1 MKMKRLLIVLTAGA
15 TLLTA
20 CQESSQM
27 SNRIAVALH
36 ANYIHPDRQKLEC
49 DSNGTT
55 LVFTVNSQDT
65 PWQITGMPEWIQI
78 SPTSGSG
85 TSTVQVTIPAYWWAA
100 ARTGIF
106 TLSSSS
112 PDWSYSVP
120 ITVTQS
126 GATAFAD
133 LSEDSFVFD
142 GGGGEGVVTVE
153 SNCEW
158 TLSTQDG
165 WIDVNRVDDGR
176 FTFSLDENP
185 SFDAREGTIRV
196 MYNSQVVSTVR
207 VSQRAAK
214 VDVVTSQLNYGNV
227 AGDYTLQITS
237 EAAWRAR
244 TSSDWI
250 ELSGSTATA
259 GTNKLRI
266 SVTPNLYQEDRNG
279 FVYLEFSASGNQIA
293 EIPVHQEGVQLL
305 LGDAEGA
312 NIELTSSLEHDYAI
326 KVTSNTDW
334 YVSNVPY
341 FMTAEPMSGTGNAVI
356 SLHVKNNGS
365 FSWRGWDQFSVNR
378 QNSWVQS
385 SVYFAQVGKTLNMD
399 RTYLEFRD
407 VASTQYV
414 EVTTDGTWELA
425 YDTNSFYSATPGAS
439 QGNGRIAVSVEDNRN
454 PWTRDGYIE
463 FRLLGM
469 TDYEYGYYP
478 QSINIWQT
486 NWEERWQN
494 TATDLEMPAMGG
506 SYNLYIDTNDNW
518 SLSFTEPGDW
528 FHFTGETSGAGS
540 GWVSFDIDVNNSINA
555 RGVKVL
561 VTFGHDL
568 DPVEITIRQPG
579 RAMSLNCEGIFFF
592 AKGGSNTV
600 TVWADGRYQL
610 ETVSGDWFTVTEG
623 EGNVFTVTV
632 PENTTDGIRE
642 GAVRLTL
649 LDLAEGSL
657 VIDLPVVQTTK
668 EIGFT
673 RGGFEQDVNLDIG
686 KGSGMVISVVSYSG
700 DEDWNK
706 QYSASIKVTGFENDS
721 DWNGGSAGAAIG
733 GEGFDDDEN
742 WN

>member
-20 CQESSQM
+20 CQESTQM

-153 SNCEW
+153 SNCDW
-158 TLSTQDG
+158 TLTTSVNWLQ
-165 WIDVNRVDDGR
+165 VNRVDDGR

-250 ELSGSTATA
+250 ELSGSSATA
-259 GTNKLRI
+259 GTNKLKI

-293 EIPVHQEGVQLL
+293 EIPVYQEGVRLL
-305 LGDAEGA
+305 LGDADGSYTTLE
-312 NIELTSSLEHDYAI
+312 SSLEQDYVI
-326 KVTSNTDW
+326 KLTSNTDW
-334 YVSNVPY
+334 YVNEIPSW
-341 FMTAEPMSGTGNAVI
+341 MTADPTSGTGNAMI
-356 SLHVKNNGS
+356 TLHVQDNGS
-365 FSWRGWDQFSVNR
+365 FSWRGWGSLSVCR

-385 SVYFAQVGKTLNMD
+385 FAYLGQNGKTLNMD

-478 QSINIWQT
+478 Q
-486 NWEERWQN
+486 
-494 TATDLEMPAMGG
+494 
-506 SYNLYIDTNDNW
+506 
-518 SLSFTEPGDW
+518 
-528 FHFTGETSGAGS
+528 
-540 GWVSFDIDVNNSINA
+540 
-555 RGVKVL
+555 
-561 VTFGHDL
+561 
-568 DPVEITIRQPG
+568 G
-579 RAMSLNCEGIFFF
+579 R
-592 AKGGSNTV
+592 
-600 TVWADGRYQL
+600 
-610 ETVSGDWFTVTEG
+610 
-623 EGNVFTVTV
+623 
-632 PENTTDGIRE
+632 P
-642 GAVRLTL
+642 
-649 LDLAEGSL
+649 
-657 VIDLPVVQTTK
+657 
-668 EIGFT
+668 
-673 RGGFEQDVNLDIG
+673 IG
-686 KGSGMVISVVSYSG
+686 KSVG
-700 DEDWNK
+700 RLRRRN
-706 QYSASIKVTGFENDS
+706 
-721 DWNGGSAGAAIG
+721 
-733 GEGFDDDEN
+733 
-742 WN
+742 